1 MISFLKGS
9 LRKLPLGNSKL
20 EILVNGIGYEVLLP
34 VFVFESLHLK
44 QLEINDEIELE
55 IYYHA
60 TERSPKPIL
69 VGFNSIQEKNFFE
82 QMIQVEGVGP
92 QKAVTA
98 LIFPIHVIARAIETE
113 DVHTLTQMPGI
124 GSRAAQKIVATLKG
138 KVGDSTSALIE
149 HKVEQSDDA
158 DIDRKLNLMK
168 ESSTILV
175 NLGYKEQEAIR
186 SINEATENN
195 SDLENDLEALIR
207 EIFKK
212 KQDISNS

>member
-20 EILVNGIGYEVLLP
+20 EIFVSGIGYEVLLP
-34 VFVFESLHLK
+34 VFVFESLHVK
-44 QLEINDEIELE
+44 QLQLGDEIELE
-55 IYYHA
+55 IYYHS

-82 QMIQVEGVGP
+82 QIIQVEGVGP
-92 QKAVTA
+92 QKAVGA
-98 LIFPIHVIARAIETE
+98 LIFPIHVVARAIETE

-124 GSRAAQKIVATLKG
+124 GARAAQKMIATLKG
-138 KVGDSTSALIE
+138 KVADSTSSLIE
-149 HKVEQSDDA
+149 GRIEKSDT
-158 DIDRKLNLMK
+158 DIDKKLNLRK
-168 ESSTILV
+168 EASSILV

-186 SINEATENN
+186 SINDATENN

-212 KQDISNS
+212 KQDINN

>member
-69 VGFNSIQEKNFFE
+69 VGFNSIQEKNFF
-82 QMIQVEGVGP
+82 
-92 QKAVTA
+92 
-98 LIFPIHVIARAIETE
+98 
-113 DVHTLTQMPGI
+113 
-124 GSRAAQKIVATLKG
+124 
-138 KVGDSTSALIE
+138 
-149 HKVEQSDDA
+149 
-158 DIDRKLNLMK
+158 
-168 ESSTILV
+168 
-175 NLGYKEQEAIR
+175 
-186 SINEATENN
+186 
-195 SDLENDLEALIR
+195 
-207 EIFKK
+207 
-212 KQDISNS
+212 